1 MYELAWRS
9 PQFDGRLGACH
20 ALDLPIVFGT
30 LDTPSGRAFT
40 GDSPPRA
47 LAEDIGPLGD
57 LTAALLPENA
67 TGRASLVSREEG
79 TIAGALCVN
88 ETYAQLDGEVKLI
101 HYGAALVEKNVRPLR
116 FTAIGQRL
124 LGLAR
129 TVLPQVAEAGRDVAR
144 LAQGH
149 AGPLRVAVQCHNCFD
164 WLMPA
169 MDAYRTLW
177 PEVELDIISGFLKD
191 PLPLLDQGEAELA
204 IIHDPQEEQPNIVFS
219 PLFRYESVALMSPR
233 HRLAAKP
240 YLDAKDFADETLI
253 TYPVPDE
260 MLDVMKHCL
269 MPANVNPKRR
279 TAELTVAILQLV
291 ASGRGIAALPSWTVG
306 NYIERGYVVSRPI
319 GQSGLRCELYAA
331 TTRAAPSAKTPALG
345 VLVKAMSP
353 TA

>member
-1 MYELAWRS
+1 MSSALEIRHLETLLALS
-9 PQFDGRLGACH
+9 ECGSLSKAAARLFLTQS
-20 ALDLPIVFGT
+20 ALSHQLK
-30 LDTPSGRAFT
+30 
-40 GDSPPRA
+40 A
-47 LAEDIGPLGD
+47 LESHYG
-57 LTAALLPENA
+57 
-67 TGRASLVSREEG
+67 ASLV
-79 TIAGALCVN
+79 
-88 ETYAQLDGEVKLI
+88 
-101 HYGAALVEKNVRPLR
+101 EKSTRPLR

-124 LGLAR
+124 VVLAR
-129 TVLPQVAEAGRDVAR
+129 QLLPMVAEAGRDVAR

-169 MDAYRTLW
+169 MDAYRSLW
-177 PEVELDIISGFLKD
+177 PEVELDIISGFVVD
-191 PLPLLDQGEAELA
+191 PLPLLDRGEAELA
-204 IIHDPQEEQPNIVFS
+204 VIHDPQSAHPNVTFS

-240 YLDAKDFADETLI
+240 YLEAADFAAETLI

-269 MPANVNPKRR
+269 TPAHINPKRR

-319 GQSGLRCELYAA
+319 GPEGLRCELYAA
-331 TTRAAPSAKTPALG
+331 TTTAGAEASYIKEFIALTRTQSLTELAGVSALT
-345 VLVKAMSP
+345 
-353 TA
+353 